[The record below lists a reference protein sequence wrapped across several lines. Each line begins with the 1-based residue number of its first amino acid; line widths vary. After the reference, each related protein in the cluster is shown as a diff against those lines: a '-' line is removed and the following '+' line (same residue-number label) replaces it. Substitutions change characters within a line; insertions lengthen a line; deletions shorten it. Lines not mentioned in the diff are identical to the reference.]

1 MCTGGRLSGTLSGC
15 AKGALTKVTGA
26 VFGEKQLVDLTL
38 AIALMNAYN
47 RMAISFRATPMALA
61 R

>member
-1 MCTGGRLSGTLSGC
+1 MTRLGERGDADS
-15 AKGALTKVTGA
+15 AFEAAAA
-26 VFGEKQLVDLTL
+26 VFGENELVTL

-61 R
+61 ETRTEAPVT